1 MSAMIA
7 DGMPID
13 QGRFQLYLDA
23 GVVPAA
29 AWSPL
34 TEAQAILDQA
44 NALLRQVEVE
54 LAQAR
59 EQARMQ
65 GTQEGRE
72 AGMRDFAA
80 ALHALTEARAV
91 ATEDLRRRAGDIA
104 IGVVRHIAPAIGAE
118 RLVASLVAEAMQKL
132 VFEPHLLVRVHPDAV
147 ESARAEVAALGAAA
161 APDTEIIGDAE
172 LDRFDCIIESAGG
185 MVRAGFNEQLDQARV
200 ILAAAEQTSGGRR
213 ERADA

>member
-1 MSAMIA
+1 MIA
-7 DGMPID
+7 DQD
-13 QGRFQLYLDA
+13 RFQLYLDA

-29 AWSPL
+29 AWSSL
-34 TEAQAILDQA
+34 TKAQTMVDQA
-44 NALLRQVEVE
+44 NALLRQVETDV
-54 LAQAR
+54 AQVR
-59 EQARMQ
+59 EQARAE
-65 GTQEGRE
+65 GLQEGRE
-72 AGMRDFAA
+72 RGTRDFAA
-80 ALHALTEARAV
+80 ALHALTEARAA

-147 ESARAEVAALGAAA
+147 EPARAEVAALGAAA
-161 APDTEIIGDAE
+161 APDTEIIGDPE

-200 ILAAAEQTSGGRR
+200 ILAAAEHNSGGKR
-213 ERADA
+213 ERADS

>member
-1 MSAMIA
+1 MNAMVV
-7 DGMPID
+7 D
-13 QGRFQLYLDA
+13 QERFRLYLDA

-34 TEAQAILDQA
+34 SAAQDIVDQA
-44 NALLRQVEVE
+44 NVLLRQAQNEVAQVH
-54 LAQAR
+54 AQAR
-59 EQARMQ
+59 AE
-65 GTQEGRE
+65 GLQEGHRQ
-72 AGMRDFAA
+72 AIQDFAA
-80 ALHALTEARAV
+80 ALQALTAARAT
-91 ATEDLRRRAGDIA
+91 ATEDIRRRAGDIA

-118 RLVASLVAEAMQKL
+118 RLVAALVAEAMQKL

-147 ESARAEVAALGAAA
+147 AQARAEVAALGAAA

-200 ILAAAEQTSGGRR
+200 ILAAAEQASGGRR
-213 ERADA
+213 ERPSS